1 MWIKITWCIT
11 SAPFKHKKCEWYS
24 SLWKDVVREHI
35 WVYYCLARIPL
46 LQKTL
51 GPKTLIIILFFLSL
65 IIRLINLQSRF
76 ERRKD
81 RKLIGHF
88 PREIFRVT
96 KYLTDRGANMSV
108 TLTSDHYQRS
118 PLVQGG
124 MEIPCKVKASI
135 SGTCINL
142 LLIERYKKMIEHTY
156 TEPQNKEILG
166 CYLNQQKGKEH
177 PEPRQRIKKKALKRK
192 ELVTKDIWN
201 FFAPVSN
208 VSSSKRNNT
217 NKAIIEID

>member
-1 MWIKITWCIT
+1 
-11 SAPFKHKKCEWYS
+11 
-24 SLWKDVVREHI
+24 
-35 WVYYCLARIPL
+35 
-46 LQKTL
+46 
-51 GPKTLIIILFFLSL
+51 
-65 IIRLINLQSRF
+65 
-76 ERRKD
+76 
-81 RKLIGHF
+81 
-88 PREIFRVT
+88 
-96 KYLTDRGANMSV
+96 MSV

-156 TEPQNKEILG
+156 TEPQNKEILR
-166 CYLNQQKGKEH
+166 CYLNQQEGKEH